1 MTAEVSLAPSVR
13 TDLEVGGMTCGSCAR
28 RVERVLRRVDGVG
41 AEVNYA
47 TGRVAIDHPAA
58 VELADLVAVI
68 EKAGYT
74 AVQPSPPGGPTAPDE
89 EERPDPA
96 LLLLRDRVRVCAVL
110 TVPVLLL
117 AMVPPWQF
125 THWQWASL
133 ALAAPVAVWGAWPL
147 HRAALLNLRHGT
159 TTMDTLVS
167 TGVLAAFGWSLYAL
181 FLGSAGYPGHTHELA
196 AAPVWS
202 DGSGAVY
209 LEVAATV
216 TTLVLAGRYAEA
228 RARRRSG
235 AALRGLLALTASD
248 AALLRDGRE
257 ERVPADRLAVDDRI
271 VVRPGERVAV
281 DGVVEEGSSA
291 LDTSPITGES
301 LPREAGPGDEVTGGC
316 LNAGGRLVVRATRV
330 GADTQVA
337 QMAALVEQAQAGT
350 AAVARLADR
359 ICAWFV
365 PAVLLLAAATAGFWS
380 GAGAGT
386 AGALGAAVAVLVV
399 ACPCALGLA
408 TPTALLVGTGRGAQL
423 GILVT
428 GPEVLET
435 VRRVDTVL
443 LDKTG
448 TLTIGEMRVTRVSV
462 ADGEDPDEALAVA
475 AALETASNHPV
486 ARAVV
491 VRAAGR
497 TLPDVRDPVALDGLG
512 ASGLVGGRDVLI
524 GRVALLTAR
533 GVDLPAEI
541 TAAVAAAQDEGAS
554 VAVLAW
560 DGRARAVFAVADTVR
575 PTAAAAVAGLRRLG
589 LDPVL
594 LTGDGEAVA
603 RSVAAQVG
611 IDAVV
616 ADALPTGKADAV
628 RRLQDRGHV
637 VAVVGDGVND
647 AAALALADVGIA
659 MGSGADVALHA
670 SDVTLVRADPLAAV
684 DALRLCR
691 RTHATIRG
699 NLGWAFAYNVAAL
712 PVAAAGLLNPML
724 AGAAMALSSVCVVGN
739 SLRLRRFSGA
749 PTP

>member
-1 MTAEVSLAPSVR
+1 
-13 TDLEVGGMTCGSCAR
+13 MTCGACAR
-28 RVERVLRRVDGVG
+28 RVERVLRRLDGVG

-47 TGRVAIDHPAA
+47 TGRVAVDHPATVA
-58 VELADLVAVI
+58 VADLVAVI

-74 AVQPSPPGGPTAPDE
+74 AASPAPPAGPAAPDE
-89 EERPDPA
+89 QDRPDPELRA
-96 LLLLRDRVRVCAVL
+96 LRDRVRVCAAL

-133 ALAAPVAVWGAWPL
+133 VLAAPVAVWGAWPL
-147 HRAALLNLRHGT
+147 HRAALRNLRHGT
-159 TTMDTLVS
+159 STMDTLVS
-167 TGVLAAFGWSLYAL
+167 TGVVASFGWSLHAL
-181 FLGSAGYPGHTHELA
+181 FLGSAGFPGHTHTLG

-202 DGSGAVY
+202 DGTGAVY

-216 TTLVLAGRYAEA
+216 TTLVLAGRHAEA

-235 AALRGLLALTASD
+235 AALRGLVALAASD

-257 ERVPADRLAVDDRI
+257 ERVPADRLAVGDRI

-281 DGVVEEGSSA
+281 DGVVEDGVSA

-301 LPREAGPGDEVTGGC
+301 LPREVGPGDEVSGGT

-330 GADTQVA
+330 GADRQVA
-337 QMAALVEQAQAGT
+337 QMAALVERAQAGT

-365 PAVLLLAAATAGFWS
+365 PAVLVLAAATAGFWS
-380 GAGAGT
+380 GAGAST
-386 AGALGAAVAVLVV
+386 VGALGAAVAVLVV

-428 GPEVLET
+428 GPQVLET

-448 TLTIGEMRVTRVSV
+448 TLTSGEMRVTRVSP
-462 ADGEDPDEALAVA
+462 AAGEDTEEVLAVA
-475 AALETASNHPV
+475 AALESASAHPV

-491 VRAAGR
+491 AHAAGR

-512 ASGLVGGRDVLI
+512 VTGTVDGREVLF
-524 GRVALLTAR
+524 GRVALLVER
-533 GVDLPAEI
+533 GVELPPEVRD
-541 TAAVAAAQDEGAS
+541 AVAGAQREGAS
-554 VAVLAW
+554 VAVLAR

-616 ADALPTGKADAV
+616 ADALPTDKAAAV
-628 RRLQDRGHV
+628 RRLQEHGHV

-647 AAALALADVGIA
+647 APALAQADVGIA

-670 SDVTLVRADPLAAV
+670 CDVTLVRADPTAAV

-724 AGAAMALSSVCVVGN
+724 AGAAMALSSVFVVGN
-739 SLRLRRFSGA
+739 SLCLRRFR
-749 PTP
+749 PCPYPVTV

>member
-1 MTAEVSLAPSVR
+1 
-13 TDLEVGGMTCGSCAR
+13 MTCGSCAR
-28 RVERVLRRVDGVG
+28 RVERVLRRMGGVE
-41 AEVNYA
+41 AQVNYA
-47 TGRVAIDHPAA
+47 TGRVAVDHPGT
-58 VELADLVAVI
+58 VTVDDLAAVI

-74 AVQPSPPGGPTAPDE
+74 AERPAPAEPAAAAVE
-89 EERPDPA
+89 EAPDPA
-96 LLLLRDRVRVCAVL
+96 LLALRDRARVCAGL
-110 TVPVLLL
+110 TVPVVAL
-117 AMVPPWQF
+117 AMVPAWQF

-133 ALAAPVAVWGAWPL
+133 ALAAPVAVWGALPL
-147 HRAALLNLRHGT
+147 HRAALATLRHGA

-167 TGVLAAFGWSLYAL
+167 VGVLAAFGWSLYSL
-181 FLGSAGYPGHTHELA
+181 FLGTAGYPGHTHALG

-202 DGSGAVY
+202 DGTGAVY

-216 TTLVLAGRYAEA
+216 TTLVLVGRHAEA

-235 AALRGLLALTASD
+235 AALRGLLALAAAD

-257 ERVPADRLAVDDRI
+257 ERVPADRVAVGDRI

-281 DGVVEEGSSA
+281 DGVVEDGASA

-301 LPREAGPGDEVTGGC
+301 LPREVGAGDEVTGGTI
-316 LNAGGRLVVRATRV
+316 NVGGRIVVCATRV

-337 QMAALVEQAQAGT
+337 QMAALVERAQTGT

-365 PAVLLLAAATAGFWS
+365 PAVLVLAAAAGGFWL
-380 GAGAGT
+380 GAGAGQV
-386 AGALGAAVAVLVV
+386 GALGAAVAVLTV

-428 GPEVLET
+428 GPDVLET
-435 VRRVDTVL
+435 ARRVDTVL

-448 TLTIGEMRVTRVSV
+448 TLTSGEMRVDRVSV
-462 ADGEDPDEALAVA
+462 AAGEDRDDVLAVA
-475 AALETASNHPV
+475 GALESASAHPV
-486 ARAVV
+486 ARAVHGH
-491 VRAAGR
+491 AAEQVGD
-497 TLPDVRDPVALDGLG
+497 LPQVGDPVAVGGLG
-512 ASGLVGGRDVLI
+512 ARGSVGGRDVLI
-524 GRVALLTAR
+524 GRVALLAER
-533 GVDLPAEI
+533 GIGLPPELAS
-541 TAAVAAAQDEGAS
+541 AVAAAEEDGAS
-554 VAVLAW
+554 VAALAW
-560 DGRARAVFAVADTVR
+560 DGRARAVFTVTDTVR

-594 LTGDGEAVA
+594 LTGDGVAVA

-616 ADALPTGKADAV
+616 ADALPTDKADAV
-628 RRLQDRGHV
+628 RRLQEHGHV
-637 VAVVGDGVND
+637 VALVGDGVND
-647 AAALALADVGIA
+647 APALAQADVGIA

-670 SDVTLVRADPLAAV
+670 SDITLVRSDPTAAV

-724 AGAAMALSSVCVVGN
+724 AGAAMALSSVFVVGN